1 MILQCWYCWNHKD
14 ERSMGER
21 SCRHTLDRAGARGKC
36 RGWNHRPVQHETEQA
51 VHAASARPSK
61 SRSTIQTEETNHPH
75 SAEVRPLDLILEG
88 SPSHQGLKIM
98 KGNENNNRTKCN
110 FRPFQASM
118 PKIHL
123 NHCIPPLPLL
133 SIIFSSRRRGRCGL
147 SSMKINAHQIAAFL
161 QVPKRTTDLAGKEG
175 VVVKSNLLHAVAG
188 DWVGGQCD
196 HSARNILLTLI
207 WTFHCQPN
215 SVWPLAN
222 HTHLQGV

>member
-1 MILQCWYCWNHKD
+1 MRGVWERDLADILWTEPELEESAED
-14 ERSMGER
+14 GI
-21 SCRHTLDRAGARGKC
+21 
-36 RGWNHRPVQHETEQA
+36 QHETEQA

-123 NHCIPPLPLL
+123 NHYIPPLPLL
-133 SIIFSSRRRGRCGL
+133 SIIFSSRRRPWALWALQYEDKRSPNCRLPPSSKKDDRPRGEGRCCCE
-147 SSMKINAHQIAAFL
+147 KQFIA
-161 QVPKRTTDLAGKEG
+161 RSCRGMG
-175 VVVKSNLLHAVAG
+175 
-188 DWVGGQCD
+188 
-196 HSARNILLTLI
+196 R
-207 WTFHCQPN
+207 WT
-215 SVWPLAN
+215 V
-222 HTHLQGV
+222 